1 MTGTGRQTS
10 RVAGR
15 LSGAARAKKRLGS
28 VTKLRVVAELPS
40 TSRKRRV
47 DIEEPEPELRALD
60 EDQLAKVVS
69 SVVERTVASLVQGG
83 GKRRRLSEPEERI
96 AMQAAIAAAT
106 ATAAVLNPLIGRGQN
121 GSSGPETSRLSSKGP
136 KLRNPGRAEQLQNAT
151 RATAHAEVTP
161 TTNGGTVH
169 ARATGTKRSRDMA
182 GSGRFASAHE
192 RPLCMWAGRR
202 VLERERTQAAAEPMA
217 RGVGRAYW
225 YPTFGLHGHAGRGG
239 MPLRLCGASASA
251 RALARAACGAARTS
265 SPSRSCNTGPAS
277 ITTSP
282 TSAASAI

>member
-151 RATAHAEVTP
+151 RATAHTEVTP
-161 TTNGGTVH
+161 TTNGGTVQ
-169 ARATGTKRSRDMA
+169 ARARGTKRSRDQTGSETA
-182 GSGRFASAHE
+182 RKRTRASTVHVGEDRACPRATSGRAH
-192 RPLCMWAGRR
+192 AGRR
-202 VLERERTQAAAEPMA
+202 RDRW
-217 RGVGRAYW
+217 RGV
-225 YPTFGLHGHAGRGG
+225 
-239 MPLRLCGASASA
+239 
-251 RALARAACGAARTS
+251 
-265 SPSRSCNTGPAS
+265 
-277 ITTSP
+277 
-282 TSAASAI
+282 

>member
-1 MTGTGRQTS
+1 MNSHRSEASLSVRIREPRHHLHCLLASVSFIFVTERFSSEPDQESLSCTPLGPGSKVVPRSIGFRRARLGTPWLLRQMPGTGRQMTS
-10 RVAGR
+10 VAGR
-15 LSGAARAKKRLGS
+15 LSGASRMKKRLSS
-28 VTKLRVVAELPS
+28 VSKLRVVAELPS

-136 KLRNPGRAEQLQNAT
+136 KLRNPGRAEQLLNAT
-151 RATAHAEVTP
+151 RATRR
-161 TTNGGTVH
+161 TTN
-169 ARATGTKRSRDMA
+169 
-182 GSGRFASAHE
+182 
-192 RPLCMWAGRR
+192 L
-202 VLERERTQAAAEPMA
+202 
-217 RGVGRAYW
+217 
-225 YPTFGLHGHAGRGG
+225 
-239 MPLRLCGASASA
+239 SA
-251 RALARAACGAARTS
+251 RAKSPHCSSRRA
-265 SPSRSCNTGPAS
+265 PL
-277 ITTSP
+277 
-282 TSAASAI
+282 